1 MVRDL
6 PRNFSNPDQFD
17 FMQSE
22 AVGPEWNSFTQF
34 NDNIKPKIIAAA
46 GQVIKPA
53 TLPRS
58 MLPKKK

>member
-6 PRNFSNPDQFD
+6 PRNFANVDQFD

-34 NDNIKPKIIAAA
+34 NDNIKPKVIAKA
-46 GQVIKPA
+46 GQVIKPV
-53 TLPRS
+53 TMPKS
-58 MLPKKK
+58 MAGKKK